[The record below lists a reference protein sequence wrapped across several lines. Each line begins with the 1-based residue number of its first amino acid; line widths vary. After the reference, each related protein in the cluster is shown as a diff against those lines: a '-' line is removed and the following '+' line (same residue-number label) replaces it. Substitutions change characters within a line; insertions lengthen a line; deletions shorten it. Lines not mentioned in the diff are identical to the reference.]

1 MKSPDFAKLRVRD
14 LELLREIATVR
25 SLTAIAESRGLTQP
39 ALSRALHDIE
49 AALGTQV
56 FSRDRAARLEPTPLG
71 SLILSRVELMLAEA
85 DGLRGELLAFE
96 EGRGTHLRLG
106 VIPFVS
112 NQLMREILKELT
124 TGPYAMSIS
133 TYEASTDQLVSALRR
148 QELDAV
154 LGRITV
160 DGATSEL
167 HQEKLFT
174 QSASVLVNARS
185 DLAGRKALKLEDLHR
200 HEWVLPPQ
208 ASPTRLAFA
217 QLFVARGATP
227 PSARIETTSAR
238 LIHTAISGD
247 IAVLGLLPLDI
258 AMELETWGG
267 VKAVDLPA
275 PFKMPPVGLITLA
288 KRQRLPAGRILRDVV
303 RGVLARS
310 VAYR

>member
-1 MKSPDFAKLRVRD
+1 MNILFSKLRIKD
-14 LELLREIATVR
+14 LELLREIAAVR
-25 SLTAIAESRGLTQP
+25 SLTAIADARGLTQP
-39 ALSRALHDIE
+39 ALSRALRDIE

-56 FSRDRAARLEPTPLG
+56 FSRDRTSRLEPTPLG
-71 SLILSRVELMLAEA
+71 SLILSRVELLLAEA
-85 DGLRGELLAFE
+85 DGLQGELLAFE

-112 NQLMREILKELT
+112 NGLMQEILKELT
-124 TGPYAMSIS
+124 AGQYAMSIS

-154 LGRITV
+154 LGRISV
-160 DGATSEL
+160 DAGANEL

-174 QSASVLVNARS
+174 QSASVLANAKS
-185 DLAGRKALKLEDLHR
+185 PLAREKALKLDTLHQ

-217 QLFVARGATP
+217 ELFVSRGATP
-227 PSARIETTSAR
+227 PSARVETTSAR
-238 LIHTAISGD
+238 LIHTVISGNV
-247 IAVLGLLPLDI
+247 AALGLLPLDI
-258 AMELETWGG
+258 ATELEKWGG
-267 VKAVDLPA
+267 VKAVGLPA

-288 KRQRLPAGRILRDVV
+288 KRRRLPAARILRDVV

-310 VAYR
+310 VTYR